1 MAGLPAIVRTQKI
14 QWATRVETL
23 PENDT
28 SRYSTSA
35 VAFAF
40 SLNSL
45 IPNIVWGEGEGCF
58 QDAPKSNFNA
68 KCLHTAVA
76 HSSYSQIVGL
86 EWITSRRVIMIESGR
101 ANHVSKNPVCSIK
114 DCTVIKCSIM
124 DNDEHQAPTTEDRL
138 DLTTH
143 WRDLTKQLQDL
154 KGYNLI
160 KSNKPT
166 MALHE
171 LFSNFVSQDEK
182 TRCITN

>member
-1 MAGLPAIVRTQKI
+1 MQSNKNRKI
-14 QWATRVETL
+14 
-23 PENDT
+23 
-28 SRYSTSA
+28 
-35 VAFAF
+35 
-40 SLNSL
+40 
-45 IPNIVWGEGEGCF
+45 NIVWGEGEGCF

-86 EWITSRRVIMIESGR
+86 EWITSRRVIMTESGR
-101 ANHVSKNPVCSIK
+101 ANHVSKNPVCSSK
-114 DCTVIKCSIM
+114 HCVVIKCSKM

-138 DLTTH
+138 DLTNH

-160 KSNKPT
+160 KSNKST

-171 LFSNFVSQDEK
+171 LFSSFVSQDEK
-182 TRCITN
+182 TRCITY